1 MADRVSHLTEQA
13 HAALALAVD
22 ECIERIRRPRWIG
35 YTRAKQILD
44 QLEHV
49 LTHPK
54 THRMPGVLIVGDTN
68 AGKTMLANRFVQQHP
83 AADQPDGEAAV
94 VPVLAL
100 QAPPGPDEGRFY
112 NSVLEA
118 LYAPY
123 HSREHVA
130 KKQWQV
136 VRLLQRLH
144 VRMVI
149 IDELHNI
156 VTGPVSKQRQFLQV
170 LKYLS
175 NELQIPLVGLGTPEA
190 LRAVQADPQL
200 ANRFE
205 PVALPR
211 WRMGQDF
218 LRLLASFERVLPLRQ
233 PSQLAA
239 EPLACKLLA
248 LSEGNLGAL
257 VTLLTSAAIFAV
269 RTGGEQINDHVL
281 AALDWVPPSE
291 RRRRAERLV

>member
-1 MADRVSHLTEQA
+1 MELRS
-13 HAALALAVD
+13 
-22 ECIERIRRPRWIG
+22 
-35 YTRAKQILD
+35 IL
-44 QLEHV
+44 L
-49 LTHPK
+49 
-54 THRMPGVLIVGDTN
+54 RN
-68 AGKTMLANRFVQQHP
+68 
-83 AADQPDGEAAV
+83 
-94 VPVLAL
+94 
-100 QAPPGPDEGRFY
+100 
-112 NSVLEA
+112 NS
-118 LYAPY
+118 
-123 HSREHVA
+123 
-130 KKQWQV
+130 
-136 VRLLQRLH
+136 
-144 VRMVI
+144 I

-205 PVALPR
+205 PIALPR

-218 LRLLASFERVLPLRQ
+218 LRLLASFEWVLPLRQ
-233 PSQLAA
+233 PSQLVA
-239 EPLACKLLA
+239 EPLARKLLA

-257 VTLLTSAAIFAV
+257 VALLTSAAIYAV

-291 RRRRAERLV
+291 RRRRAEHLV

>member
-13 HAALALAVD
+13 QAALALAVD
-22 ECIERIRRPRWIG
+22 ERIERIRRPRWIG

-54 THRMPGVLIVGDTN
+54 THLMPGMLIVGDTN

-83 AADQPDGEAAV
+83 AADQPDGEAAM

-123 HSREHVA
+123 YSREHVA

-149 IDELHNI
+149 IDELNNI

-248 LSEGNLGAL
+248 LS
-257 VTLLTSAAIFAV
+257 
-269 RTGGEQINDHVL
+269 
-281 AALDWVPPSE
+281 
-291 RRRRAERLV
+291 

>member
-1 MADRVSHLTEQA
+1 MTDRVSHLTEQA
-13 HAALALAVD
+13 QAALALTVD
-22 ECIERIRRPRWIG
+22 ERIERMRRPRWIG
-35 YTRAKQILD
+35 YTRAHQILA
-44 QLEHV
+44 QLEQV

-54 THRMPGVLIVGDTN
+54 THRMPGMLIVGDTN
-68 AGKTMLANRFVQQHP
+68 AGKTMLANRFVQQHL
-83 AADQPDGEAAV
+83 ATEQPTGEAAV
-94 VPVLAL
+94 VPVVAL
-100 QAPPGPDEGRFY
+100 QAPPGPDESRFY
-112 NSVLEA
+112 NSVFEA

-123 HSREHVA
+123 HAREHVA

-149 IDELHNI
+149 IDELNNI
-156 VTGPVSKQRQFLQV
+156 ITGPVSKQRQFLQV

-175 NELQIPLVGLGTPEA
+175 NELQIPLVGVGTPEA

-218 LRLLASFERVLPLRQ
+218 LRLLASFERALPLRQ
-233 PSQLAA
+233 PSHLAA
-239 EPLACKLLA
+239 EPLAYKLLA

-257 VTLLTSAAIFAV
+257 VTLLTRAAIFAV
-269 RTGGEQINDHVL
+269 RTGSEQINDHVL

-291 RRRRAERLV
+291 RRRQAERLV